1 MLPMNCYNFVFKLN
15 ILYKHSHILY
25 IKDLKYQIKNKVNKL
40 PKPEMEQ
47 KCYLLYIYKFTN
59 DYFVRVK

>member
-40 PKPEMEQ
+40 PKPEME
-47 KCYLLYIYKFTN
+47 
-59 DYFVRVK
+59 